1 MTRNKL
7 GKPISQRQLRVGEM
21 IKQSLG
27 MIFVRN
33 EAKVPN
39 LETNDITV
47 TEVKMSQDL
56 KIAKAFVLPLGG
68 ENAEEKIKLLKQ
80 FSFLI
85 RKVLSKKITIKF
97 LPKILFA
104 KDESFE
110 YAEKIENLITP
121 KTTAILPVHIYGN
134 PCNVKRIEEI
144 ADIYGLKVIY
154 DAAHAFGVKLQ
165 NESVLNFGDLSVLSF
180 HATKIFNTFEGGAI
194 VCHDEKTK
202 RRISKE
208 YNDAMRVYGTV
219 TDESYI
225 NSKFILPLDSFI
237 TSNFGKAR
245 VYNGSLKGYH
255 SGTDFRAKIGTP
267 IIASNDGVVALVKD
281 RFYSGGTVLINH
293 GQGIYT
299 CYFHMSAFSVKVG
312 QRVKKAQ
319 LLGLSGKSGRVTGPH
334 LHFAVRINKVQVDP
348 LQFIELMNRR
358 IFTRKSR
365 GYKR

>member
-1 MTRNKL
+1 MKYILTLLFLFSSLSALNPTLIDTTTSNGRTSLIEFTKEKGIEYKNIKHGKKTFKIFENPLNKSKMYAL
-7 GKPISQRQLRVGEM
+7 VPMSYYQKLD
-21 IKQSLG
+21 KQ
-27 MIFVRN
+27 
-33 EAKVPN
+33 K
-39 LETNDITV
+39 
-47 TEVKMSQDL
+47 L
-56 KIAKAFVLPLGG
+56 KITYKKSGQIVSKF
-68 ENAEEKIKLLKQ
+68 I
-80 FSFLI
+80 FL
-85 RKVLSKKITIKF
+85 
-97 LPKILFA
+97 
-104 KDESFE
+104 
-110 YAEKIENLITP
+110 
-121 KTTAILPVHIYGN
+121 
-134 PCNVKRIEEI
+134 NVKDGKYKKEEI
-144 ADIYGLKVIY
+144 RVSKSKVNPK
-154 DAAHAFGVKLQ
+154 G
-165 NESVLNFGDLSVLSF
+165 
-180 HATKIFNTFEGGAI
+180 
-194 VCHDEKTK
+194 EKTK
-202 RRISKE
+202 KRISKE
-208 YNDAMRVYGTV
+208 YNEAMQIYGTV
-219 TDESYI
+219 TNESYI

-348 LQFIELMNRR
+348 LQFIELMNER

-365 GYKR
+365 K